1 MNYKLLKNNM
11 FMIVLSQND
20 LFGSKPEE
28 NENEFGDFV
37 GYQGGNGGS
46 GSGASQAQAQPKVQD
61 LFDINDSMFVFI
73 HE

>member
-1 MNYKLLKNNM
+1 M
-11 FMIVLSQND
+11 
-20 LFGSKPEE
+20 FGSKPEE

-46 GSGASQAQAQPKVQD
+46 GSGASQAQTQPKVQD